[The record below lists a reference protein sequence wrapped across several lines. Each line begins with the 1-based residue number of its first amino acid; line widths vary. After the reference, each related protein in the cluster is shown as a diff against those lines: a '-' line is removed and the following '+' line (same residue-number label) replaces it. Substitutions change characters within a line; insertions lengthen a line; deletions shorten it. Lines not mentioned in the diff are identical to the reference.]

1 MISCRNLSF
10 FYGSAPFFSD
20 FSVDFPEGKFTA
32 LLGPNGSGKTTLLK
46 LLLGL
51 KQPRMGS
58 LFHGDLNLSK
68 LTPPQR
74 ASLISYVPQSMERT
88 FDFTVEETVMMGRYP
103 HRGEWQ
109 RQNDRDRRVTE
120 RAMEQMEVSSLRE
133 RFVHSLSGGERQR
146 VLIARAL
153 AQETPVM
160 LLDEPTAF
168 LDLRHQLSIMGL
180 LRMITETEN
189 KTVISVVHDLNL
201 AMNYADQSVL
211 LSRGSL
217 KGYGAPSE
225 VLTPGLIKEVYN
237 VDTEQIARGDKR
249 YIVPL
254 GNIDDGRE
262 GNLLFEPPGEK
273 SR

>member
-10 FYGSAPFFSD
+10 FYGSTPFFSD

-74 ASLISYVPQSMERT
+74 ASLISYVPQNMERT

-109 RQNDRDRRVTE
+109 RQNDRDKRVTE
-120 RAMEQMEVSSLRE
+120 RAMEQMEVSPLRE
-133 RFVHSLSGGERQR
+133 RFVHTLSGGERQR

-180 LRMITETEN
+180 LRMITEREN

-201 AMNYADQSVL
+201 AMNYADQTVL
-211 LSRGSL
+211 LSRGCL
-217 KGYGAPSE
+217 KGYGSPPE
-225 VLTPGLIKEVYN
+225 VLTPGLIKEVYD

-254 GNIDDGRE
+254 GNIDAGRE
-262 GNLLFEPPGEK
+262 RNLLFQPPGEE
-273 SR
+273 SG